1 MVESRFLVG
10 DTVRIQGGTRIWE
23 VSDIGDSERMKEYT
37 YILENEGSR
46 RKVLEHQ
53 METAPVVF
61 SLKEISAALKR
72 VESRYCTEITKGLTS
87 AGADDRDIQLMTNMV
102 SEAIEEVQKELIG
115 GRNNE
120 QSLSG

>member
-1 MVESRFLVG
+1 MDGHKFKIG
-10 DTVRIQGGTRIWE
+10 DTVRINGDRRIWE
-23 VSDIGDSERMKEYT
+23 VSDVGYSERMEEYT
-37 YILENEGSR
+37 YIVGCEGSK
-46 RKVLEHQ
+46 RKALEHQ
-53 METAPVVF
+53 LETAPVVF

-102 SEAIEEVQKELIG
+102 SEVIEEVQKELIG

>member
-10 DTVRIQGGTRIWE
+10 DTVRIQGDTRIWE
-23 VSDIGDSERMKEYT
+23 VSDIGYSERMKEHT
-37 YILENEGSR
+37 YIVDTEGSR

-61 SLKEISAALKR
+61 SLKEISAALKS
-72 VESRYCTEITKGLTS
+72 VESRYCT
-87 AGADDRDIQLMTNMV
+87 DIQLMTNMV
-102 SEAIEEVQKELIG
+102 KEVIEEVQKELIG
-115 GRNNE
+115 GRNDE

>member
-10 DTVRIQGGTRIWE
+10 DTVRIQGDTRIWE
-23 VSDIGDSERMKEYT
+23 VSDIGYSERMKEHT
-37 YILENEGSR
+37 YIVETEGNR

-61 SLKEISAALKR
+61 SLKEIGAALKR

-102 SEAIEEVQKELIG
+102 SEVIEEVQKELIG
-115 GRNNE
+115 DI
-120 QSLSG
+120 

>member
-23 VSDIGDSERMKEYT
+23 VSDIGYSERMKEYT

-102 SEAIEEVQKELIG
+102 SEVIEEVQKELIG
-115 GRNNE
+115 DI
-120 QSLSG
+120 

>member
-10 DTVRIQGGTRIWE
+10 DTVRIQGDTRIWE
-23 VSDIGDSERMKEYT
+23 VSDIGYSERMKEHT
-37 YILENEGSR
+37 YIVETEGNR

-87 AGADDRDIQLMTNMV
+87 AGADDRDIQIMTNMV
-102 SEAIEEVQKELIG
+102 SEVIEEVQKELIG

>member
-1 MVESRFLVG
+1 MELIKFNIGDMVRVTGESRIGEITEIGF
-10 DTVRIQGGTRIWE
+10 
-23 VSDIGDSERMKEYT
+23 SDRMMEHT
-37 YILENEGSR
+37 YIVSYKDSK

-53 METAPVVF
+53 LETAPVVF

-87 AGADDRDIQLMTNMV
+87 AGADDRDIQLMTNMA
-102 SEAIEEVQKELIG
+102 SEVIEEVQKELIG